1 MTCPTGYS
9 SCPASLNGGCCAN
22 GMGCAVESCYTL
34 SPATTTL
41 TYTTTEDGTAL
52 TVTSTSVTTPT
63 PTTIS
68 TVSGDGAVA
77 KFFPSTVSKTE
88 ATASAGSSS
97 DATSGGGGL
106 SKGAIGGIVAAAAL
120 ILVAVLVAAF
130 FIIKRLKH
138 TEQVVQ
144 VHGDTTSGTRT
155 RQTTEKKSEV
165 NVRVIP
171 TPSEV
176 DAMDYDPLMMNS
188 SVASPQRPG
197 HQPHMAHNRARGGSD
212 TASQPSLWSG
222 QSATRWNT
230 PSVNSDAA
238 DDNVYFELP
247 PRAYQHPEGRP
258 AIRQSVNSND
268 SAYSYHN
275 FANAHGRNASN
286 ASELSTGSD
295 DNGSQHGIGSPL
307 MPIELGVDGEFRPEL
322 PGTGTDL
329 EGNSG
334 YRQRRPRRA
343 GTATSI
349 NDMVSPMSMRPG
361 AAPPASRQR
370 RRGNSQTVS
379 PMEGRPTADGSG
391 RSGLGSIDESASR
404 SATQS
409 LHGHYGPAIG
419 GPEID
424 FGNPPPVPGFVP
436 LDRPS
441 QDESERQ

>member
-1 MTCPTGYS
+1 
-9 SCPASLNGGCCAN
+9 
-22 GMGCAVESCYTL
+22 MGCAVNSCYSL

-52 TVTSTSVTTPT
+52 TITSTSVTIST

-68 TVSGDGAVA
+68 TVTADGAVP

-88 ATASAGSSS
+88 ATASAGSSRGDS
-97 DATSGGGGL
+97 NRGGGL
-106 SKGAIGGIVAAAAL
+106 SKGAIGGIVAAAAIIL
-120 ILVAVLVAAF
+120 IAVLVAAF

-144 VHGDTTSGTRT
+144 THGDTTSGTRT

-165 NVRVIP
+165 NVRVVP

-188 SVASPQRPG
+188 SVASPRRPG
-197 HQPHMAHNRARGGSD
+197 HRPQMDHNRARGGSD

-230 PSVNSDAA
+230 PSVNSDA
-238 DDNVYFELP
+238 DDNGRTTYFELP
-247 PRAYQHPEGRP
+247 PRTHQHPDGRP
-258 AIRQSVNSND
+258 AIRHSVNSNY

-275 FANAHGRNASN
+275 FAHAHGRNASN

-295 DNGSQHGIGSPL
+295 DNGSQHGVGSPL

-322 PGTGTDL
+322 PGTDADT
-329 EGNSG
+329 ESNSG
-334 YRQRRPRRA
+334 HQQRGPRRK

-349 NDMVSPMSMRPG
+349 NDLVSPVSMRPG
-361 AAPPASRQR
+361 MGQASRQR
-370 RRGNSQTVS
+370 RRGDSQTVS
-379 PMEGRPTADGSG
+379 PLEGRTTVEGS
-391 RSGLGSIDESASR
+391 RSGLGSIDESASV

-419 GPEID
+419 GREMD
-424 FGNPPPVPGFVP
+424 TGNSPIVPGFVP
-436 LDRPS
+436 LERPS
-441 QDESERQ
+441 QDGSEGQQ